1 MNNNELE
8 KRVTI
13 ALRACDNTNSNVSA
27 LQEEVARL
35 AAEVNECK
43 GVTRHALYRMDNAW
57 QELENLRHEVDN
69 ARQEMDNAA
78 QTKQDSIEPHVPVT
92 RVEVVDGYQ
101 PLFAVLVEALEQAQ
115 NGKGKERHANDLP
128 FTQQPMQAI
137 SDSLGSIA
145 GMLFQAAKKSA
156 ESQKLEYAAARRELL
171 GAINYLA
178 GAVIWLDRH
187 EPR

>member
-8 KRVTI
+8 KRVTL
-13 ALRACDNTNSNVSA
+13 ALRACDSTTSDVSA
-27 LQEEVARL
+27 LREEVERL
-35 AAEVNECK
+35 AAEVNEFK
-43 GVTRHALYRMDNAW
+43 GVTQHALYRMDNAR
-57 QELENLRHEVDN
+57 QELENAVQ
-69 ARQEMDNAA
+69 A
-78 QTKQDSIEPHVPVT
+78 KQDSSESPVPVT
-92 RVEVVDGYQ
+92 RVEVADGYQ
-101 PLFAVLVEALEQAQ
+101 PLFMVLIEALEQAQ

-128 FTQQPMQAI
+128 FAQQPMQTI
-137 SDSLGSIA
+137 SDALGSIA

-156 ESQKLEYAAARRELL
+156 EAQKLEYAAARRELL

>member
-1 MNNNELE
+1 MDNDELE

-35 AAEVNECK
+35 AAEVNEFK
-43 GVTRHALYRMDNAW
+43 GVIQHALYRMDNAR
-57 QELENLRHEVDN
+57 QELENAVQ
-69 ARQEMDNAA
+69 A
-78 QTKQDSIEPHVPVT
+78 KQDSSEPPVPVT
-92 RVEVVDGYQ
+92 CVEVVDGYQ

-128 FTQQPMQAI
+128 FVQQPMQAI